1 MRDPCFI
8 SNVHEFST
16 QVKTMNLIEDENDDE
31 DDLKAERE
39 MQKSRTGGLERWNE
53 APNPNLQGGKLDF
66 CADSLG
72 QVEMTS
78 DRFGF

>member
-1 MRDPCFI
+1 
-8 SNVHEFST
+8 
-16 QVKTMNLIEDENDDE
+16 MNLIEDENDDE

-39 MQKSRTGGLERWNE
+39 MQKRRTGGLERWNE